1 MVLKQVTTIMIL
13 ILVIW
18 PKKKKKS
25 GKQIAARKIVK
36 KIHKFGKEKTISKN

>member
-18 PKKKKKS
+18 GQKKES

-36 KIHKFGKEKTISKN
+36 KIHKFGKEKTVSKN

>member
-1 MVLKQVTTIMIL
+1 MIL

-18 PKKKKKS
+18 AQKKKS

-36 KIHKFGKEKTISKN
+36 KIQKFGKEKTISKN